1 MTTIKIGSLVIDKWL
16 ENYDAQII
24 EQFSSQGF
32 TAVDGTQV
40 NTYLGDKRTLVV
52 KFEPMSTPQ
61 INQLF
66 TAIKSSRASI
76 PITYVDPKDG
86 ETTRYFTCPNL
97 PSATWFVSD
106 DGRQFWTIPSVTFQ
120 ETDESA
126 GITSDSL

>member
-66 TAIKSSRASI
+66 KAIKESRASI

-86 ETTRYFTCPNL
+86 ETTRHFTCPNL
-97 PSATWFVSD
+97 PSATWFESD

>member
-66 TAIKSSRASI
+66 TAIKSNRASI

>member
-1 MTTIKIGSLVIDKWL
+1 MNTIKIGSLVIDKWL

-32 TAVDGTQV
+32 TAVDGTQL

-52 KFEPMSTPQ
+52 KFEPMSTQQ
-61 INQLF
+61 INELF
-66 TAIKSSRASI
+66 KAIKLSRESI

-86 ETTRYFTCPNL
+86 ETTRNFTCPNL

>member
-32 TAVDGTQV
+32 TAIDGTQV

-66 TAIKSSRASI
+66 KAIKSSRASI

-86 ETTRYFTCPNL
+86 ETTRHFTCPNL